1 MKLIFDVIAFIAS
14 IMTII
19 AFIGLYLSEE
29 KLQYFMIIAVSF
41 LAAIDAIALS
51 RINVLADRLN
61 KLERR

>member
-19 AFIGLYLSEE
+19 AFIGLFLSEE
-29 KLQYFMIIAVSF
+29 KFQYFMIIAVSF
-41 LAAIDAIALS
+41 LVAIDAIALS

-61 KLERR
+61 KLEMR

>member
-14 IMTII
+14 VMTII
-19 AFIGLYLSEE
+19 AFIGLFLGEE
-29 KLQYFMIIAVSF
+29 KFQYFIIIAVSF

-51 RINVLADRLN
+51 RISLLADRLN